1 MTEKNNVPEVQD
13 SEKDL
18 EDKKQVKTRIRK
30 QRIEAKK
37 RQLQEQKEV
46 ERRLREVEA
55 KKREREKEVCAPGY
69 AISRIIA
76 IMFVFMVLF
85 PSMNPARVSGLI
97 GNNISLFTS
106 AVSYGSLTSGVGVGF
121 RFNQIT
127 ESSFYLVMAAS
138 IVLLL
143 GILGICAANC
153 VSLGNLKMKAL
164 SFKIEYISCV
174 VCIAGLGLIFAAY
187 HAMLSSPS
195 TEFAQPML
203 PGAVI
208 LYAVVIGASLIV
220 NIILNIMLPKY
231 DKEMKYEMDSR
242 FKLFILFLPFAVLA
256 FIFCYLPLWGWRY
269 AFVDYSL
276 GDTLELSD
284 WNNFKWFTYLFRN
297 KQTASDI
304 ARVMTNTLA
313 MSGLGILT
321 SWIPMV
327 FAILLTEIT
336 NTKYKK
342 FIQTVTTIPNFISWI
357 LVYTVALAIFSTDG
371 FINSFAK
378 SMGWI
383 EYGKNYMYGDNFTWL
398 KMLAWGLWKGT
409 GWSAIIYI
417 AGISGI
423 DRQLYEAATVD
434 GANRFQRIMHVT
446 LPGLLPTYMVMLLM
460 AVAGCLSNGLDQY
473 LVFSNPS
480 NMQHM
485 NVLDLYVY
493 NLGIGE
499 DGAGNIPLSTVIGM
513 AKSIISVVLLFLANT
528 ISKVTRGESIV

>member
-1 MTEKNNVPEVQD
+1 MAETNTTIDVGKERRA
-13 SEKDL
+13 S
-18 EDKKQVKTRIRK
+18 R
-30 QRIEAKK
+30 K
-37 RQLQEQKEV
+37 RQIQERKDIEK
-46 ERRLREVEA
+46 RLREVQAA
-55 KKREREKEVCAPGY
+55 KHKREREVCAPGY
-69 AISRIIA
+69 AASRILA
-76 IMFVFMVLF
+76 IVYIFLILF
-85 PSMNPARVSGLI
+85 PNLNPARVSGLI
-97 GNNISLFTS
+97 GSNVSLITS

-121 RFNQIT
+121 RFNQVSPT
-127 ESSFYLVMAAS
+127 SFYLVMIAS
-138 IVLLL
+138 IVLVL

-164 SFKIEYISCV
+164 SFKILYGSV
-174 VCIAGLGLIFAAY
+174 AASAVGMVLILVAYNSMMGSSSVEFAA
-187 HAMLSSPS
+187 
-195 TEFAQPML
+195 PML
-203 PGAVI
+203 PSIFWFYVVMLVATLVI
-208 LYAVVIGASLIV
+208 NIV
-220 NIILNIMLPKY
+220 LNIKLPAY
-231 DKEMKYEMDSR
+231 DKTMKYAMDTR
-242 FKLFILFLPFAVLA
+242 FKLFIMFMPFALLA
-256 FIFCYLPLWGWRY
+256 FLFCYLPLYGWRY

-284 WNNFKWFTYLFRN
+284 WNNFKWFTYLFKN

-304 ARVMTNTLA
+304 LRVMTNTLA
-313 MSGLGILT
+313 MSGLGIAT
-321 SWIPMV
+321 SWIPML

-336 NTKYKK
+336 NKRFKK
-342 FIQTVTTIPNFISWI
+342 VVQTVTTIPNFISWI

-378 SMGWI
+378 SMNWI
-383 EYGKNYMYGDNFTWL
+383 TTGTNYMYGDSFTWL
-398 KMLAWGLWKGT
+398 KMLGWGLWKGT

-434 GANRFQRIMHVT
+434 GANRFQRIVHVT

-473 LVFSNPS
+473 LVFSNAS

-493 NLGIGE
+493 NLGIG